1 MTLTPEHL
9 PLWVVF
15 QSAASNAKAAK
26 SYAGFLNNVLK
37 EDWGHDWELEQQE
50 VSVKKKVMEIWE
62 RQGFDS
68 QKEYDDFMYK
78 KQIEAYSKKV

>member
-1 MTLTPEHL
+1 
-9 PLWVVF
+9 
-15 QSAASNAKAAK
+15 
-26 SYAGFLNNVLK
+26 
-37 EDWGHDWELEQQE
+37 
-50 VSVKKKVMEIWE
+50 VKKKVMEIWE